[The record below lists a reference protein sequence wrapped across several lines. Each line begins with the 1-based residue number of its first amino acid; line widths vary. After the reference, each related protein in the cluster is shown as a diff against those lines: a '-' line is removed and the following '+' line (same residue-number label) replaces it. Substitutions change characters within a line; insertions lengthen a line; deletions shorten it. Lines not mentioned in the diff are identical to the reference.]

1 LTGSG
6 DLRDAAQMR
15 YETVHAGRYDHGLTF
30 GERGIWPRY
39 RLQHPRG
46 VHMKSSDA
54 GSVVQYGVETPS
66 STSVLLVTDRLDEAE
81 HILEVVGQG
90 RIVQRTVRYG
100 AWHPVEDSDSA
111 QHTFLGSSD
120 ARAV

>member
-1 LTGSG
+1 
-6 DLRDAAQMR
+6 
-15 YETVHAGRYDHGLTF
+15 
-30 GERGIWPRY
+30 
-39 RLQHPRG
+39 
-46 VHMKSSDA
+46 MKSNDA

-81 HILEVVGQG
+81 HILDVVGDG

-100 AWHPVEDSDSA
+100 AWHPVEASVTV
-111 QHTFLGSSD
+111 HETHLGSGD